1 MMGGLI
7 DTAIKSSQTGNIQ
20 RRLVKGHEDI
30 KVEYGIMVFVS
41 AVIIVLLRNHYN
53 SVTEIYKPY

>member
-20 RRLVKGHEDI
+20 RRLVKGLEDN